1 MIPDVMI
8 EEWPSRCLV
17 LRRWRVRRAGNLE

>member
-1 MIPDVMI
+1 MRPLVTI
-8 EEWPSRCLV
+8 EVCPSMCLV